1 MPTNGSAVLDRPT
14 TPADHLPAPEPEKAV
29 FIDAIPVD
37 QIFADTTYQRDL
49 DMPRVKRMAKDWD
62 RRLVGV
68 IDVSDR
74 GPANAAGRYAVINGQ
89 HRWAA
94 AGLRDPHAVIV
105 ANIHTGLTPA
115 DEARLFHEIDVKTR
129 RLTTWDRWKS
139 RRAAADPIVTAIEA
153 AADEAGFTVDQAPA
167 DGNLR
172 CVSTCEKVHR
182 MGGKALL
189 ANTLQLIVSV
199 WGHRIDAVD
208 APLVTGVALILRFY
222 ETEIDHERLADVLI
236 DIAPRQL
243 KARAMALKET
253 ESGQNGTLAALV
265 MIGAYNSSRGPKLDR
280 SKLHR

>member
-1 MPTNGSAVLDRPT
+1 
-14 TPADHLPAPEPEKAV
+14 
-29 FIDAIPVD
+29 
-37 QIFADTTYQRDL
+37 
-49 DMPRVKRMAKDWD
+49 
-62 RRLVGV
+62 
-68 IDVSDR
+68 
-74 GPANAAGRYAVINGQ
+74 
-89 HRWAA
+89 
-94 AGLRDPHAVIV
+94 
-105 ANIHTGLTPA
+105 
-115 DEARLFHEIDVKTR
+115 IDVKTR

-139 RRAAADPIVTAIEA
+139 RRAAADPIVTAIEEA
-153 AADEAGFTVDQAPA
+153 AAEAGFTVDQAPA

-182 MGGKALL
+182 MGGKVLL
-189 ANTLQLIVSV
+189 ASTLQLIVSV

-222 ETEIDHERLADVLI
+222 ETELDHERFADVLI